1 MKINRKKAYPIV
13 FVLSSVGILIR
24 SLVFPELG
32 LMFHLST
39 LAASFIFMP
48 GMLEGTLLIHN
59 WYDRRLPINIHLFVS
74 DYRSDYRIVRRIV
87 IQILTGMVFYASLA
101 GTAFWL
107 YKDVLPAALKLPM
120 LTKPFVVAAFIANM
134 LAVVAVN
141 LGLLGKEFFD
151 NWKSE
156 MLRNE
161 RLQKERAEA
170 QFESLKNQLN
180 PHFLFNAL
188 TSLNSLITEN
198 PPLAGEFVQQLSKV
212 YRYVL
217 QSRDKEF
224 VSLETELKF
233 VEHYLRLLKTRFNTA
248 LQVEIHVGAEAR
260 ERLIVPV
267 TLQTLVENA
276 LKHNIVNAQKPLH
289 IMIST
294 KQHENVWFLVVE
306 NTLQRRT
313 LVETSN
319 KQGLKRLAA
328 LYKHLSP
335 EALKVCETEQTFA
348 VELPLL

>member
-1 MKINRKKAYPIV
+1 MKINRKRAYPIV
-13 FVLSSVGILIR
+13 FALSSFSIIIR
-24 SLVFPELG
+24 SLVFSELG
-32 LMFHLST
+32 FMFHLST
-39 LAASFIFMP
+39 LVASFIFMP
-48 GMLEGTLLIHN
+48 AMLEGALLIHN
-59 WYDRRLPINIHLFVS
+59 WYDRRLPINIRLFVS
-74 DYRSDYRIVRRIV
+74 DYQIARRIV
-87 IQILTGMVFYASLA
+87 IQILTGIVLYATLA
-101 GTAFWL
+101 ATTFWI
-107 YKDVLPAALKLPM
+107 YKDILPSTLKLPM
-120 LTKPFVVAAFIANM
+120 LTKPFIVAALIANT
-134 LAVVAVN
+134 LAVIAVN

-151 NWKSE
+151 HWKAE
-156 MLRNE
+156 LLRNE
-161 RLQKERAEA
+161 RLSKERAEA

-188 TSLNSLITEN
+188 TSLNSLITED

-224 VSLETELKF
+224 VSLETEVKF
-233 VEHYLRLLKTRFNTA
+233 VEHYLRLLKTRFETA

-289 IMIST
+289 ITIST
-294 KQHENVWFLVVE
+294 KQHENVWYLVVE

-319 KQGLKRLAA
+319 KQGLTRLAA

>member
-1 MKINRKKAYPIV
+1 
-13 FVLSSVGILIR
+13 
-24 SLVFPELG
+24 
-32 LMFHLST
+32 
-39 LAASFIFMP
+39 MP
-48 GMLEGTLLIHN
+48 VMLEGTLLIHN
-59 WYDRRLPINIHLFVS
+59 WYDRRLPINIRLFV
-74 DYRSDYRIVRRIV
+74 SDYRIVRRII

-101 GTAFWL
+101 AIALWL
-107 YKDVLPAALKLPM
+107 YKDVLPATLKFPM
-120 LTKPFVVAAFIANM
+120 LTKPFIVAALFANM
-134 LAVVAVN
+134 LAVIAVN
-141 LGLLGKEFFD
+141 LGLLGKDFFD
-151 NWKSE
+151 NWKTE
-156 MLRNE
+156 LLRNE
-161 RLQKERAEA
+161 RLSKERAEA

-224 VSLETELKF
+224 VSLETEVKF
-233 VEHYLRLLKTRFNTA
+233 VEHYLRLLKTRFETA

-289 IMIST
+289 ITIST
-294 KQHENVWFLVVE
+294 KQHENVWYLVVE

-319 KQGLKRLAA
+319 KQGLTRLAA

>member
-1 MKINRKKAYPIV
+1 MIINRKKAYPAIFVFSTIGIIV
-13 FVLSSVGILIR
+13 RG
-24 SLVFPELG
+24 LVFPELG
-32 LMFHLST
+32 LLFHLST
-39 LAASFIFMP
+39 LVVSIFLMP
-48 GMLEGTLLIHN
+48 MLFEGTVLIHN
-59 WYDRRLPINIHLFVS
+59 FFNRQFPYSIRLFS
-74 DYRSDYRIVRRIV
+74 EDYRVLQRIVL
-87 IQILTGMVFYASLA
+87 QILTGVLLFASLA
-101 GTAFWL
+101 ALSLWL
-107 YKDVLPAALKLPM
+107 YQDVIPASLRFPL
-120 LTKPFVVAAFIANM
+120 LTKPFLVVAFVTNI
-134 LAVVAVN
+134 LAVTAVN
-141 LGLLGKEFFD
+141 LGLFGKEFFD

-188 TSLNSLITEN
+188 TSLNSLIVEN
-198 PPLAGEFVQQLSKV
+198 PILAGEFVQQLSKV

-294 KQHENVWFLVVE
+294 KQHENVWYLVVE

-319 KQGLKRLAA
+319 KQGLTRLAA